1 MKGYTAELEK
11 SFRDEVKSLGFFDAN
26 CWIGRPNFPG
36 PYYLHGVEEIA
47 EHLDYCGIERA
58 MVSHALARFSHPLV
72 GNDLLLKAID
82 GFPKLTGSFV
92 LLPGATGE
100 FGSLD
105 GYLDSMLKANVRAVR
120 LFPKS
125 HNYSLGDWTC
135 SDLLSRLEE
144 RLLPLF
150 IWPRETDWDTLYEVS
165 SKYARLPVV
174 LEQCEEEAY
183 WNLRYLV
190 PLLERCA
197 NVRVETAKGHL
208 YLGIDEI
215 VRRFGAG
222 RVIFGS
228 NTPIDD
234 PFASLMLVTGGDFP
248 EDDKRRIA
256 HGNLDTLL
264 SGVKT

>member
-1 MKGYTAELEK
+1 
-11 SFRDEVKSLGFFDAN
+11 
-26 CWIGRPNFPG
+26 
-36 PYYLHGVEEIA
+36 
-47 EHLDYCGIERA
+47 
-58 MVSHALARFSHPLV
+58 
-72 GNDLLLKAID
+72 
-82 GFPKLTGSFV
+82 
-92 LLPGATGE
+92 
-100 FGSLD
+100 
-105 GYLDSMLKANVRAVR
+105 MLKANVRAVR

-165 SKYARLPVV
+165 SRHARLPVV
-174 LEQCEEEAY
+174 LEQCEEEAF

-190 PLLERCA
+190 PLLEKCA
-197 NVRVETAKGHL
+197 NVRVETNKGHL

-256 HGNLDTLL
+256 HGNLDTLR
-264 SGVKT
+264 SGVKM